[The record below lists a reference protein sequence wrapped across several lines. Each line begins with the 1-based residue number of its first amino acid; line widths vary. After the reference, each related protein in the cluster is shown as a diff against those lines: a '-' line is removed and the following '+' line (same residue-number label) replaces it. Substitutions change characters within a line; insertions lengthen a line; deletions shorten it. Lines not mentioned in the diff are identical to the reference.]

1 MPWWRP
7 SLPLTGDIEQV
18 PSAVSAIK
26 VKGERAYHRVRSGEA
41 SSWPPGRSPCRGSSS
56 ATPRAADADGTPV
69 LDVDVEVTVSS
80 GTYVRA
86 LARDLGA
93 ALGCGGHLTALR
105 RTRVGGFAI
114 ADAHPLADLEAR
126 QGERMP
132 VTPLAD
138 AARAA
143 FAVREVDEAQARTL
157 GYGQRLESAV
167 PGRTEPVAAIAPGR
181 HPGGDARRVA
191 SHGAQPR
198 RVCPGEFVEWCPCIA
213 GPTPPETPAALRPC
227 VLTLGNFDG
236 VHRGH
241 RAVLNALVDAGH
253 RLGLPAVAI
262 TFEPHP
268 IAVLRP
274 EQAPELIA
282 PGAIRDDLIA
292 DSGVDGLLVLDFT
305 TEFAQQTPEDFVRA
319 VFVRGLDARCVVVG
333 MDTRFGY
340 RNSGDVSTL
349 ADLGEQFGFEVVALD
364 DVGEGE
370 RFSSTVV
377 RDHLRAGEVGE
388 AARIL
393 GRPHRVVGTVV
404 HGNHRGKALGYP
416 TANLS
421 ADSLG
426 LVPLE
431 GVYAGWL
438 TRLDLADGRARPHD
452 AGRDQRRHQ
461 PHLRDPRPAHRRGL
475 RARPRRPRPLR
486 RAHHG
491 RVHGPHPADAE
502 VRERRRAARG
512 DGQGRRAVPRAAH
525 QDRPRLIRMHAS
537 GSGRGPAG
545 LSP

>member
-1 MPWWRP
+1 MHRWTNP
-7 SLPLTGDIEQV
+7 S
-18 PSAVSAIK
+18 
-26 VKGERAYHRVRSGEA
+26 
-41 SSWPPGRSPCRGSSS
+41 
-56 ATPRAADADGTPV
+56 
-69 LDVDVEVTVSS
+69 
-80 GTYVRA
+80 
-86 LARDLGA
+86 
-93 ALGCGGHLTALR
+93 
-105 RTRVGGFAI
+105 
-114 ADAHPLADLEAR
+114 
-126 QGERMP
+126 
-132 VTPLAD
+132 
-138 AARAA
+138 
-143 FAVREVDEAQARTL
+143 
-157 GYGQRLESAV
+157 
-167 PGRTEPVAAIAPGR
+167 
-181 HPGGDARRVA
+181 
-191 SHGAQPR
+191 
-198 RVCPGEFVEWCPCIA
+198 
-213 GPTPPETPAALRPC
+213 ETPAALRPC

-268 IAVLRP
+268 IAVLHP

-282 PGAIRDDLIA
+282 PGSIRDDLIA

-377 RDHLRAGEVGE
+377 RAHLRAGEVGE

-426 LVPLE
+426 LVPME

-438 TRLDLADGRARPHD
+438 TRMDLPVDASDRTMPAAISVGTNPTFETHDRRTVEAYVLDRDDLDLYGERVMVEFTAHIRPTLRFESVDDLLD
-452 AGRDQRRHQ
+452 AMGKDVTRCRE
-461 PHLRDPRPAHRRGL
+461 LLTKIVPA
-475 RARPRRPRPLR
+475 
-486 RAHHG
+486 
-491 RVHGPHPADAE
+491 
-502 VRERRRAARG
+502 
-512 DGQGRRAVPRAAH
+512 
-525 QDRPRLIRMHAS
+525 
-537 GSGRGPAG
+537 
-545 LSP
+545 

>member
-1 MPWWRP
+1 VVLVHRWTDP
-7 SLPLTGDIEQV
+7 S
-18 PSAVSAIK
+18 
-26 VKGERAYHRVRSGEA
+26 
-41 SSWPPGRSPCRGSSS
+41 
-56 ATPRAADADGTPV
+56 
-69 LDVDVEVTVSS
+69 
-80 GTYVRA
+80 
-86 LARDLGA
+86 
-93 ALGCGGHLTALR
+93 
-105 RTRVGGFAI
+105 
-114 ADAHPLADLEAR
+114 
-126 QGERMP
+126 
-132 VTPLAD
+132 
-138 AARAA
+138 
-143 FAVREVDEAQARTL
+143 
-157 GYGQRLESAV
+157 
-167 PGRTEPVAAIAPGR
+167 
-181 HPGGDARRVA
+181 
-191 SHGAQPR
+191 
-198 RVCPGEFVEWCPCIA
+198 
-213 GPTPPETPAALRPC
+213 ETPAALRPC

-241 RAVLNALVDAGH
+241 RAVLNALVEAGH

-438 TRLDLADGRARPHD
+438 TRLDLAEGE
-452 AGRDQRRHQ
+452 RDRTM
-461 PHLRDPRPAHRRGL
+461 PAAISVGTN
-475 RARPRRPRPLR
+475 PTF
-486 RAHHG
+486 
-491 RVHGPHPADAE
+491 E
-502 VRERRRAARG
+502 T
-512 DGQGRRAVPRAAH
+512 
-525 QDRPRLIRMHAS
+525 QDRRTVEAYVLDRDDLDLYDERVMVEFTAHIRPTLKFESVDELLEAMGQDVA
-537 GSGRGPAG
+537 RCRELLTKIVPA
-545 LSP
+545 

>member
-1 MPWWRP
+1 MHRWTDP
-7 SLPLTGDIEQV
+7 S
-18 PSAVSAIK
+18 
-26 VKGERAYHRVRSGEA
+26 
-41 SSWPPGRSPCRGSSS
+41 
-56 ATPRAADADGTPV
+56 
-69 LDVDVEVTVSS
+69 
-80 GTYVRA
+80 
-86 LARDLGA
+86 
-93 ALGCGGHLTALR
+93 
-105 RTRVGGFAI
+105 
-114 ADAHPLADLEAR
+114 
-126 QGERMP
+126 
-132 VTPLAD
+132 
-138 AARAA
+138 
-143 FAVREVDEAQARTL
+143 
-157 GYGQRLESAV
+157 
-167 PGRTEPVAAIAPGR
+167 
-181 HPGGDARRVA
+181 
-191 SHGAQPR
+191 
-198 RVCPGEFVEWCPCIA
+198 
-213 GPTPPETPAALRPC
+213 ETPAALRPC

-241 RAVLNALVDAGH
+241 RAVLNALVEAGH

-282 PGAIRDDLIA
+282 PSEVRDDLIA

-377 RDHLRAGEVGE
+377 RAHLRAGEVGE

-426 LVPLE
+426 LVPME

-438 TRLDLADGRARPHD
+438 TRMDLPVDASDRTMPAAISVGTNPTFETHDRRTVEAYVLDRDDLDLYDERVMVEFTAHIRPTLKFESVDELLEAMGKDVARC
-452 AGRDQRRHQ
+452 RE
-461 PHLRDPRPAHRRGL
+461 LLTKIVPA
-475 RARPRRPRPLR
+475 
-486 RAHHG
+486 
-491 RVHGPHPADAE
+491 
-502 VRERRRAARG
+502 
-512 DGQGRRAVPRAAH
+512 
-525 QDRPRLIRMHAS
+525 
-537 GSGRGPAG
+537 
-545 LSP
+545 

>member
-1 MPWWRP
+1 MHRWTDP
-7 SLPLTGDIEQV
+7 S
-18 PSAVSAIK
+18 
-26 VKGERAYHRVRSGEA
+26 
-41 SSWPPGRSPCRGSSS
+41 
-56 ATPRAADADGTPV
+56 
-69 LDVDVEVTVSS
+69 
-80 GTYVRA
+80 
-86 LARDLGA
+86 
-93 ALGCGGHLTALR
+93 
-105 RTRVGGFAI
+105 
-114 ADAHPLADLEAR
+114 
-126 QGERMP
+126 
-132 VTPLAD
+132 
-138 AARAA
+138 
-143 FAVREVDEAQARTL
+143 
-157 GYGQRLESAV
+157 
-167 PGRTEPVAAIAPGR
+167 
-181 HPGGDARRVA
+181 
-191 SHGAQPR
+191 
-198 RVCPGEFVEWCPCIA
+198 
-213 GPTPPETPAALRPC
+213 ETPAALRPC

-241 RAVLNALVDAGH
+241 RAVLNALVEAGH

-282 PGAIRDDLIA
+282 PSAIRDDLIA

-377 RDHLRAGEVGE
+377 RAHLRAGEVGE

-426 LVPLE
+426 LVPME

-438 TRLDLADGRARPHD
+438 TRMDLPVDASDRTMPAAISVGTNPTFETHDRRTVEAYVLDRDDLDLYDERVMVEFTAHIRPTLKFESVDELLEAMGKDVARC
-452 AGRDQRRHQ
+452 RE
-461 PHLRDPRPAHRRGL
+461 LLTKIVPA
-475 RARPRRPRPLR
+475 
-486 RAHHG
+486 
-491 RVHGPHPADAE
+491 
-502 VRERRRAARG
+502 
-512 DGQGRRAVPRAAH
+512 
-525 QDRPRLIRMHAS
+525 
-537 GSGRGPAG
+537 
-545 LSP
+545 

>member
-1 MPWWRP
+1 MHRWTDP
-7 SLPLTGDIEQV
+7 S
-18 PSAVSAIK
+18 
-26 VKGERAYHRVRSGEA
+26 
-41 SSWPPGRSPCRGSSS
+41 
-56 ATPRAADADGTPV
+56 
-69 LDVDVEVTVSS
+69 
-80 GTYVRA
+80 
-86 LARDLGA
+86 
-93 ALGCGGHLTALR
+93 
-105 RTRVGGFAI
+105 
-114 ADAHPLADLEAR
+114 
-126 QGERMP
+126 
-132 VTPLAD
+132 
-138 AARAA
+138 
-143 FAVREVDEAQARTL
+143 
-157 GYGQRLESAV
+157 
-167 PGRTEPVAAIAPGR
+167 
-181 HPGGDARRVA
+181 
-191 SHGAQPR
+191 
-198 RVCPGEFVEWCPCIA
+198 
-213 GPTPPETPAALRPC
+213 ETPEALRPC

-241 RAVLNALVDAGH
+241 RAVLNALVDAGS

-262 TFEPHP
+262 TFDPHP

-274 EQAPELIA
+274 EQAPELVA
-282 PGAIRDDLIA
+282 PGAVRDDLIA
-292 DSGVDGLLVLDFT
+292 DTGIDGLLVLDFT

-377 RDHLRAGEVGE
+377 RAHLRAGEVGE

-438 TRLDLADGRARPHD
+438 TRLDLAEGERDRTMPAAISVGTNPTFETHDRRTVEAYVLDRDDLDLYDERVMVEFTAHIRPTLKFDSIDELLQAMGSDVERCRELLARIV
-452 AGRDQRRHQ
+452 
-461 PHLRDPRPAHRRGL
+461 PA
-475 RARPRRPRPLR
+475 
-486 RAHHG
+486 
-491 RVHGPHPADAE
+491 
-502 VRERRRAARG
+502 
-512 DGQGRRAVPRAAH
+512 
-525 QDRPRLIRMHAS
+525 
-537 GSGRGPAG
+537 
-545 LSP
+545 

>member
-1 MPWWRP
+1 MHRWTDP
-7 SLPLTGDIEQV
+7 S
-18 PSAVSAIK
+18 
-26 VKGERAYHRVRSGEA
+26 R
-41 SSWPPGRSPCRGSSS
+41 
-56 ATPRAADADGTPV
+56 TP
-69 LDVDVEVTVSS
+69 E
-80 GTYVRA
+80 
-86 LARDLGA
+86 
-93 ALGCGGHLTALR
+93 
-105 RTRVGGFAI
+105 
-114 ADAHPLADLEAR
+114 
-126 QGERMP
+126 
-132 VTPLAD
+132 
-138 AARAA
+138 
-143 FAVREVDEAQARTL
+143 
-157 GYGQRLESAV
+157 
-167 PGRTEPVAAIAPGR
+167 
-181 HPGGDARRVA
+181 
-191 SHGAQPR
+191 
-198 RVCPGEFVEWCPCIA
+198 
-213 GPTPPETPAALRPC
+213 ALRPC

-241 RAVLNALVDAGH
+241 RAVLSALVEAGH

-282 PGAIRDDLIA
+282 PGAVRDDLIA
-292 DSGVDGLLVLDFT
+292 DSAIDGLLVLDFT

-370 RFSSTVV
+370 RFSSTVI
-377 RDHLRAGEVGE
+377 RNHLRAGDVGE

-438 TRLDLADGRARPHD
+438 TRLDLPEGARDRTMPAAISVGTNPTFETHD
-452 AGRDQRRHQ
+452 RRTVEAYVLDRDDLDLYDERVMVEFTAHIRPTLKFDSVDDLLEAMASDVQRCRE
-461 PHLRDPRPAHRRGL
+461 LLARIVPA
-475 RARPRRPRPLR
+475 
-486 RAHHG
+486 
-491 RVHGPHPADAE
+491 
-502 VRERRRAARG
+502 
-512 DGQGRRAVPRAAH
+512 
-525 QDRPRLIRMHAS
+525 
-537 GSGRGPAG
+537 
-545 LSP
+545 

>member
-1 MPWWRP
+1 
-7 SLPLTGDIEQV
+7 
-18 PSAVSAIK
+18 
-26 VKGERAYHRVRSGEA
+26 
-41 SSWPPGRSPCRGSSS
+41 
-56 ATPRAADADGTPV
+56 
-69 LDVDVEVTVSS
+69 
-80 GTYVRA
+80 
-86 LARDLGA
+86 
-93 ALGCGGHLTALR
+93 
-105 RTRVGGFAI
+105 
-114 ADAHPLADLEAR
+114 
-126 QGERMP
+126 
-132 VTPLAD
+132 
-138 AARAA
+138 
-143 FAVREVDEAQARTL
+143 
-157 GYGQRLESAV
+157 
-167 PGRTEPVAAIAPGR
+167 
-181 HPGGDARRVA
+181 
-191 SHGAQPR
+191 
-198 RVCPGEFVEWCPCIA
+198 
-213 GPTPPETPAALRPC
+213 
-227 VLTLGNFDG
+227 
-236 VHRGH
+236 
-241 RAVLNALVDAGH
+241 VLNALVEAGH

-282 PGAIRDDLIA
+282 PSEVRDDLIA

-377 RDHLRAGEVGE
+377 RAHLRAGEVGE

-426 LVPLE
+426 LVPME

-438 TRLDLADGRARPHD
+438 TRMDLPVDASDRTMPAAISVGTNPTFETHDRRTVEAYVLDRDDLDLYDERVMVEFTAHIRPTLKFESVDELLEAMGKDVARC
-452 AGRDQRRHQ
+452 RE
-461 PHLRDPRPAHRRGL
+461 LLTKIVPA
-475 RARPRRPRPLR
+475 
-486 RAHHG
+486 
-491 RVHGPHPADAE
+491 
-502 VRERRRAARG
+502 
-512 DGQGRRAVPRAAH
+512 
-525 QDRPRLIRMHAS
+525 
-537 GSGRGPAG
+537 
-545 LSP
+545 